1 MRPVTRTTAADS
13 LPVRARHRR
22 QAHRHF
28 FYGGAIA
35 TILVGASVGAWYFAR
50 NGVLARTLAPIEA
63 YLADAAVA
71 LDLTIQRVEVEG
83 RERVERQ
90 AILKAL
96 GAGLG
101 APILSVDLDA
111 AKTRLEAIP
120 WVHSAAVE
128 RRLPDQIYIQ
138 LVERQ
143 PLAIWQ
149 HHRRFDL
156 IDRDGTVI
164 PTTRPDDFPSLPQV
178 VGDGAPQAAGDLV
191 EMLASEPDLAAHV
204 RASVRVGER
213 RWNIELDNGVEVALP
228 EAAPEAAWHHLAALD
243 RSDRLLERDIVA
255 VDMRLS
261 DRLVLRLSPDA
272 AKSLIKKTR
281 TTRPAA

>member
-1 MRPVTRTTAADS
+1 MRPVTRATADS
-13 LPVRARHRR
+13 QPVRARRRR
-22 QAHRHF
+22 QARRRWL
-28 FYGGAIA
+28 YAGAIA
-35 TILVGASVGAWYFAR
+35 TIVVSASVGAWYFAR
-50 NGVLARTLAPIEA
+50 TGALAQTLAPIEA
-63 YLADAAVA
+63 RVADAAVA
-71 LDLTIQRVEVEG
+71 LDLTVQRVEVEG

-101 APILSVDLDA
+101 TPILSLDLDA
-111 AKTRLEAIP
+111 AKARLEAIP

-128 RRLPDQIYIQ
+128 RRLPDEIYIR

-156 IDRDGTVI
+156 IDLDGAVI
-164 PTTRPDDFPSLPQV
+164 PTAGADDFPSLPQV
-178 VGDGAPQAAGDLV
+178 VGDGAPQAAAELI

-204 RASVRVGER
+204 TAAVRVGER
-213 RWNIELDNGVEVALP
+213 RWNIELDNGVAVALP
-228 EAAPEAAWHHLAALD
+228 EEGAQAAWHHLAALD

-255 VDMRLS
+255 IDMRLS

-281 TTRPAA
+281 TTRPTA

>member
-1 MRPVTRTTAADS
+1 MRPVTRSAADPQ
-13 LPVRARHRR
+13 PVRARRRR
-22 QAHRHF
+22 QAHRRL
-28 FYGGAIA
+28 FYAGAIT
-35 TILVGASVGAWYFAR
+35 TILVGASAGAWYFAR
-50 NGVLARTLAPIEA
+50 NGALAQTLAPIEA
-63 YLADAAVA
+63 RVADAAVA
-71 LDLTIQRVEVEG
+71 LDLTVHRVEVEG

-90 AILKAL
+90 AILTAL

-101 APILSVDLDA
+101 APILSVDLDT
-111 AKTRLEAIP
+111 AKARLEAIP

-128 RRLPDQIYIQ
+128 RRLPDEIYIR

-149 HHRRFDL
+149 HHRKFDL
-156 IDRDGTVI
+156 IDDDGAVI
-164 PTTRPDDFPSLPQV
+164 PSVRTDDFPSLPQI
-178 VGDGAPQAAGDLV
+178 VGDGAPQAAADLI

-204 RASVRVGER
+204 TASVRVGER

-228 EAAPEAAWHHLAALD
+228 EEAAQAAWHHLAALD

-255 VDMRLS
+255 IDMRLS

-281 TTRPAA
+281 TTRPTA